1 MNFDD
6 FRRRADRVREVPLET
21 VLALRHAVRDPR
33 DRQKWH
39 TEQGP
44 VSITGQK
51 FTNWHQNT
59 GGGGAIDLVMHLAN
73 LDASAAVAWLEQYS
87 SAGPAAA
94 ATAAHPHHA
103 SGNRRTTPSVP
114 PAKQT
119 GKLRLPARNDSKLRR
134 VQNYLTQHRNLSSL
148 VLDSL
153 IEAGKLY
160 ADNRGNAVFLMVAGK
175 ANQPVGAEL
184 RGTGTRVWRGMA
196 PGSQKDS
203 GYFWVGA
210 KGPKRVVL
218 CESAID
224 AISCYM
230 LYPDRVCISTAGAR
244 PNPTWLP
251 VILDHG
257 YGVDCGF
264 DADPP
269 GDAAAQEMIRLYPD
283 IQRLRPVAKDW
294 NLLLSSPS

>member
-1 MNFDD
+1 MNFAD

-33 DRQKWH
+33 DGQKWH

-51 FTNWHQNT
+51 FTNWNQNT
-59 GGGGAIDLVMHLAN
+59 GGGGAIDLVMHLAD
-73 LDASAAVAWLEQYS
+73 LDASAAVAWLEQHS
-87 SAGPAAA
+87 PARHAAA
-94 ATAAHPHHA
+94 DITAPRVSSSPRAA
-103 SGNRRTTPSVP
+103 SSVP
-114 PAKQT
+114 PTNQA
-119 GKLRLPARNDSKLRR
+119 GKLRLPARDALKLRR

-153 IEAGKLY
+153 IKAGKLY

-175 ANQPVGAEL
+175 ANCPVGAEL

-196 PGSQKDS
+196 PGSRKDL

-244 PNPTWLP
+244 PNPCWLP

-257 YGVDCGF
+257 YEVDCGF

-269 GDAAAQEMIRLYPD
+269 GDAASREMIRLYPD
-283 IQRLRPVAKDW
+283 IQRLRPAAKDW
-294 NLLLSSPS
+294 NVVLTPLS

>member
-1 MNFDD
+1 MNFDN
-6 FRRRADRVREVPLET
+6 FRRRADRLREVPLET
-21 VLALRHAVRDPR
+21 VLALRNAVRDPR

-51 FTNWHQNT
+51 FTNWRRNT
-59 GGGGAIDLVMHLAN
+59 GGGGAIDLVMHLAD
-73 LDASAAVAWLEQYS
+73 LDASAAVAWLEQHS
-87 SAGPAAA
+87 PAGYAAA
-94 ATAAHPHHA
+94 GITAHHA
-103 SGNRRTTPSVP
+103 PSNRRTTSSVP
-114 PAKQT
+114 PANQT
-119 GKLRLPARNDSKLRR
+119 GKLRLPDRDTSKLGR

-148 VLDSL
+148 VLEPL

-160 ADNRGNAVFLMVAGK
+160 ADNRGNAVFLLVAGK
-175 ANQPVGAEL
+175 ANHPVGAEL
-184 RGTGTRVWRGMA
+184 RGTGPRAWRGMA
-196 PGSQKDS
+196 PGTRKDS

-230 LYPDRVCISTAGAR
+230 LYPDRVCISTSGAR
-244 PNPTWLP
+244 PNPSWLP
-251 VILDHG
+251 VILDRG
-257 YGVDCGF
+257 YEVNCGF

-269 GDAAAQEMIRLYPD
+269 GDAASREMIRLYPH
-283 IQRLRPVAKDW
+283 IQRLRPAAKDW
-294 NLLLSSPS
+294 NAVLSPPS